1 MRTAIIIDGNYL
13 LYKNV
18 FILKNI
24 KRIKQDLDELMFND
38 FKKLTKRFHFDDIY
52 FVSDSKEGNWRK
64 ILYKEY
70 KGKRVKDETIDWN
83 FVFDSYEKF
92 KQKIYKLR
100 NVKTFELPGLESDD
114 FISYIVK
121 NQNKNGTSFVILSS
135 DGDLHQL
142 INYDINKK
150 YINIQWNY
158 KFNDERIYL
167 PSNYQL
173 MIDYL
178 SKNMNENIFELD
190 NSADFIKFIEDLIN
204 KTKVKSIVQEEIVF
218 CKMIE
223 GDKGDNIPTCIKL
236 KDGQIN
242 EDGRGIGKDGAKT
255 LYNLYKEVYPL
266 DVDLNSDI
274 FIDQLV
280 KIISYSKKIKND
292 TIKEQLKTNLI
303 FNRKMVLL
311 DIRYMPEIVKNNLE
325 NHYLSVI
332 NNKVE
337 YEIENLEQK
346 LDEDDFFNDFDDNIP
361 EEFSLENSG
370 ETFNPD
376 SFWDL

>member
-64 ILYKEY
+64 MFYKEY

-135 DGDLHQL
+135 DGDLQQL

-255 LYNLYKEVYPL
+255 LYNLYKEVYPNEI
-266 DVDLNSDI
+266 DLNSDI

-280 KIISYSKKIKND
+280 KIISYSKKIKNS
-292 TIKEQLKTNLI
+292 IIEEQLKANLI

-311 DIRYMPEIVKNNLE
+311 DTRYMPVIVKNNLE

-332 NNKVE
+332 NNKIV
-337 YEIENLEQK
+337 YDIENLEQK
-346 LDEDDFFNDFDDNIP
+346 LDDDDFFNDFDDNIP

>member
-121 NQNKNGTSFVILSS
+121 KQNNSGTSFVILSS
-135 DGDLHQL
+135 DGDLQQL

-173 MIDYL
+173 MMDYL

-223 GDKGDNIPTCIKL
+223 GDKGDNIPTCIKM
-236 KDGQIN
+236 KDGEIN
-242 EDGRGIGKDGAKT
+242 KDGRGIGKQGAKT
-255 LYNLYKEVYPL
+255 LYNLYKEVYPNEI
-266 DVDLNSDI
+266 DLNSDI

-280 KIISYSKKIKND
+280 KIISYSKKIKNS
-292 TIKEQLKTNLI
+292 IIEEQLKANLI

-311 DIRYMPEIVKNNLE
+311 DTRYMPVIVKNNLE

-332 NNKVE
+332 NNKIE
-337 YEIENLEQK
+337 YDIENLEQK

>member
-121 NQNKNGTSFVILSS
+121 KQNNSGTSFVILSS
-135 DGDLHQL
+135 DGDLQQL

-173 MIDYL
+173 MMDYL

-223 GDKGDNIPTCIKL
+223 GDKGDNIPTCIKM
-236 KDGQIN
+236 KDGEIN
-242 EDGRGIGKDGAKT
+242 EEGRGIGKDGAKT
-255 LYNLYKEVYPL
+255 LYNLYKEVYPNEI
-266 DVDLNSDI
+266 DLNSDI

-280 KIISYSKKIKND
+280 KIISYSKKIKNSIIED
-292 TIKEQLKTNLI
+292 QLKTNLI

-311 DIRYMPEIVKNNLE
+311 DIRYMPVIVKNNLE

-332 NNKVE
+332 NNKIE
-337 YEIENLEQK
+337 YDIENLEQK

>member
-135 DGDLHQL
+135 DGDLQQL

-255 LYNLYKEVYPL
+255 LYNLYKEVYPNEI
-266 DVDLNSDI
+266 DLNSDI

-280 KIISYSKKIKND
+280 KIISYSKKIKNSIIED
-292 TIKEQLKTNLI
+292 QLKTNLI

-311 DIRYMPEIVKNNLE
+311 DTRYMPEIVKNNLE

-332 NNKVE
+332 NNKIE
-337 YEIENLEQK
+337 YDIENLEQK

>member
-121 NQNKNGTSFVILSS
+121 KQNNSGTSFVILSS
-135 DGDLHQL
+135 DGDLQQL

-173 MIDYL
+173 MMDYL

-223 GDKGDNIPTCIKL
+223 GDKGDNIPTCIKM
-236 KDGQIN
+236 KDGEIN
-242 EDGRGIGKDGAKT
+242 EEGRGIGKDGAKT
-255 LYNLYKEVYPL
+255 LYNLYKEVYPNEI
-266 DVDLNSDI
+266 DLNSDI

-280 KIISYSKKIKND
+280 KIISYSKKIKNS
-292 TIKEQLKTNLI
+292 IIEEQLKANLI

-311 DIRYMPEIVKNNLE
+311 DTRYMPVIVKNNLE

-332 NNKVE
+332 NNKIE
-337 YEIENLEQK
+337 YDIENLEQK